1 MSRVS
6 PRNLQLLSL
15 QLGVL
20 LRSGVRLLDALKV
33 AGAGEDPR
41 LSEAMGRVRE
51 RVAGGAALSQAM
63 KAEPHVFPPMYVHLV
78 ALSEQ
83 IGAMALIFDRLAEHL
98 SHQGTLRR
106 QLLASLLYPS
116 CVLGLS
122 LVLVG
127 LLKFW
132 MLPSFLVLV
141 RQLGAPLPWLTR
153 AVSLDLPGT
162 VWLIVL
168 LVALGVG
175 EALFLTWRHPEGRQK
190 MEDAAYAVPGLGKG
204 AYMAIWCR
212 LSRDL
217 AVMLSSG
224 ISLLRSLTLLSE
236 QPTGSRRVDQILQD
250 TLKGLR
256 LGKSLTETLG
266 SDPAV
271 PGMLRHLVAAGEVS
285 GRLPALLAR
294 FADVQEEALQLELE
308 TALKLVEPLL
318 LGVLGLGVGVVLLAA
333 FLPVYHMMLAL

>member
-6 PRNLQLLSL
+6 PRSLQLLSL
-15 QLGVL
+15 QMGVL
-20 LRSGVRLLDALKV
+20 LRSGVRLMDALKV
-33 AGAGEDPR
+33 AGAGDNPR
-41 LSEAMGRVRE
+41 LTEAMGRVRD

-63 KAEPHVFPPMYVHLV
+63 KAEPHVFPPLYVHLV

-98 SHQGTLRR
+98 AHEGTLRR

-122 LVLVG
+122 LALVG

-153 AVSLDLPGT
+153 AVSLDLPGP
-162 VWLIVL
+162 VWVVL
-168 LVALGVG
+168 ALVVLGAC
-175 EALFLTWRHPEGRQK
+175 EAILLTWRHPEGRQK
-190 MEDAAYAVPGLGKG
+190 LEDAAYALPGLGRG

-224 ISLLRSLTLLSE
+224 ISLLQALTLLSE
-236 QPTGSRRVDQILQD
+236 QPTGSRRADQILRD
-250 TLKGLR
+250 SLKGLR
-256 LGKSLTETLG
+256 LGQTLTETLG
-266 SDPAV
+266 GEPGV
-271 PGMLRHLVAAGEVS
+271 PGMLRHLIAAGEVS
-285 GRLPALLAR
+285 GRLPALLGR
-294 FADVQEEALQLELE
+294 FASVQEEALRLELE
-308 TALKLVEPLL
+308 TALKLVEPVL

-333 FLPVYHMMLAL
+333 FLPVYHLMLAI